1 MFKKQLFVSCYFYLF
16 LIVPCLLFAAFGT
29 MAGGRFSSSYP
40 CSDAVKTCASSGT
53 RTIEGFQ
60 VHRDCWEWSYVK
72 TCNYPSNNDCRLYEH
87 CYGVGDKDC
96 LLKDSLGNC
105 VNMQREFSCKRWV
118 VVNKENKT
126 ARTGFKEKP
135 GKDGLICKGIPCIDG
150 NCVDKSFETNGQ
162 MMDSLSKL
170 YATSEMNPDK
180 DGNFNLFQGSNQ
192 HCAKKPV
199 DYSNCCHIDDK
210 GWGKELGAKCTRD
223 EQTLMDMRSKNLC
236 VYVGKETKKKAGIP
250 VLVKHRYCCF
260 GNLLDKVVQVEGRK
274 QLGRSF
280 GSGSN
285 PDCRGF
291 TLEEI
296 QKIDWNKIDFTEF
309 IEDLKVKF
317 AGSYKAPDAE
327 DLAATIEGSLS
338 DISGF
343 DADLSVAGTVDSES
357 FDALNPSNLGGINS
371 KLQDDSW
378 EAEQE
383 RRIEKERLEKERL
396 AKLEAERLERER
408 LAKLEAER
416 LEKERLVKIAEENRR
431 IEQLRLKELA
441 RQKELAAKRHD
452 LEQKIAEQQVKYDL
466 AHKQSKNLQ
475 SRYFAAYRDIR
486 ETDTGRLKLGRQR
499 WKKYTEFNNTVLIPY
514 HRELQRLKS
523 ELARVQ

>member
-1 MFKKQLFVSCYFYLF
+1 MFKKQLFISCYFHLF
-16 LIVPCLLFAAFGT
+16 LIVPCLLLAAFST
-29 MAGGRFSSSYP
+29 MAGGRFSASYP

-53 RTIEGFQ
+53 KTIEGFQ
-60 VHRDCWEWSYVK
+60 VQRDCWEWSYVK

-135 GKDGLICKGIPCIDG
+135 GKDGLICKGIPCMDG

-170 YATSEMNPDK
+170 YAVSEMNPDK
-180 DGNFNLFQGSNQ
+180 DGNFNLFEGSSQ

-199 DYSNCCHIDDK
+199 DYSNCCRIDNK
-210 GWGKELGAKCTRD
+210 GWGKELGAKCTKD
-223 EQTLMDMRSKNLC
+223 EQILMDMRSKNLC
-236 VYVGKETKKKAGIP
+236 VYVGKETKKRAGIP

-274 QLGRSF
+274 QLGRNF
-280 GSGSN
+280 GSGSS

-296 QKIDWNKIDFTEF
+296 QRIDWNKIDFTEF

-317 AGSYKAPDAE
+317 AGSYKAPNAE
-327 DLAATIEGSLS
+327 DLAATIEGSMS
-338 DISGF
+338 GIEGF
-343 DADLSVAGTVDSES
+343 DADLSVAGTVESSS
-357 FDALNPSNLGGINS
+357 FDASALSNLGGINS

-396 AKLEAERLERER
+396 AKLEAERQRLAKLEAER

-416 LEKERLVKIAEENRR
+416 LKKEKTQQILEQELKITELKDRIKSIKTIQENMNKNEYMKKVPVWNALYQRLRGRVPEPEYSVFHNWYNDYKNRWAKLKHEKIQKEREIHD
-431 IEQLRLKELA
+431 IELKLRYLKAELA
-441 RQKELAAKRHD
+441 RLR
-452 LEQKIAEQQVKYDL
+452 
-466 AHKQSKNLQ
+466 
-475 SRYFAAYRDIR
+475 
-486 ETDTGRLKLGRQR
+486 
-499 WKKYTEFNNTVLIPY
+499 
-514 HRELQRLKS
+514 
-523 ELARVQ
+523 